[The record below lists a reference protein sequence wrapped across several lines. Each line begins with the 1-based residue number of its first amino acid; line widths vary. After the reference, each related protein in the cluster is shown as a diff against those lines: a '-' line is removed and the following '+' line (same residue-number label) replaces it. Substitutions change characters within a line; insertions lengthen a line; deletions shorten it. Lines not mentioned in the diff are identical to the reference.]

1 MYAGRMGEILA
12 YKYAEGRNPYRKQSD
27 NLLSVFR
34 FNQEI
39 NLDCLEESWAACS

>member
-27 NLLSVFR
+27 NLF
-34 FNQEI
+34 
-39 NLDCLEESWAACS
+39 